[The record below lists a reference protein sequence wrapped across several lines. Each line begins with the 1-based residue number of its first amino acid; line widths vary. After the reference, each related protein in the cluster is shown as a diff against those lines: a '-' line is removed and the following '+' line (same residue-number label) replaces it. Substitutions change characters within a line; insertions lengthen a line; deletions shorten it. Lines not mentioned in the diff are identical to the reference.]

1 VIGREFGDADAV
13 GTPKVAV
20 VNEAFVRHFL
30 PGRNPVGQRFA
41 RGVGDVVPDIEIVGV
56 VKDAKYSSMREPLL
70 RIFYTA
76 SRQAPGGSGRY
87 FYLRTATEPES
98 LFGLVRTEVGALAAD
113 HPVRGLKTMQ
123 QQIEANVAGERLV
136 SVLTG
141 AFGALA
147 TLLASIGLYGV
158 LSYNVARRTRE
169 IGIRIALGADPAR
182 VRGILVRE
190 VAITLLTGTALGA
203 AAAIGVGT
211 LLRSLLYEMKPFDPT
226 VYTSM
231 IAILATVALAAAYV
245 PARRASRIDPM
256 LALRHD

>member
-1 VIGREFGDADAV
+1 
-13 GTPKVAV
+13 
-20 VNEAFVRHFL
+20 
-30 PGRNPVGQRFA
+30 
-41 RGVGDVVPDIEIVGV
+41 
-56 VKDAKYSSMREPLL
+56 
-70 RIFYTA
+70 
-76 SRQAPGGSGRY
+76 
-87 FYLRTATEPES
+87 
-98 LFGLVRTEVGALAAD
+98 
-113 HPVRGLKTMQ
+113 MQ